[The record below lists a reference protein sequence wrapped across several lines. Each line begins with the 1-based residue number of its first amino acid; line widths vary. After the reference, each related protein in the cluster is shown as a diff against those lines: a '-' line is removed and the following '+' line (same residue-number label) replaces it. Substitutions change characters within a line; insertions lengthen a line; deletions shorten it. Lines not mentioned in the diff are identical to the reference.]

1 MKARFPVLIIV
12 ALYCIFFGAKF
23 APDEMSAAARLEGI
37 GRKQEDREP
46 LKPFQEKAGYIIF
59 FGVTLCLLFQP
70 QIGKFMRRL
79 GTSSLDLAYVAC
91 GRASAFFE
99 TILLPWD
106 YAAGLLLVEE
116 AGGKVTAM
124 DGSPVKV
131 PENSSIVAT
140 NGLVHN
146 EILEIINDGNDFIR

>member
-1 MKARFPVLIIV
+1 VVSFGLNQCYREYTDQMFRTIRN
-12 ALYCIFFGAKF
+12 IFDKSM
-23 APDEMSAAARLEGI
+23 D
-37 GRKQEDREP
+37 
-46 LKPFQEKAGYIIF
+46 
-59 FGVTLCLLFQP
+59 
-70 QIGKFMRRL
+70 MRRL